1 MPSGLRLIL
10 SIIQWVLLARLIA
23 LNARNVNPIEIPSLI
38 LCLKA
43 SPLQNYLVMKEKPRR
58 NITAVKVEV
67 RKVEIFG
74 CDLVLACAYFAKS
87 LL

>member
-10 SIIQWVLLARLIA
+10 SMIQWVLLARLIA
-23 LNARNVNPIEIPSLI
+23 LKARNVHPIEIPSFI

-43 SPLQNYLVMKEKPRR
+43 SPLQNYLAMKENPRR
-58 NITAVKVEV
+58 NITAVNVEV

-74 CDLVLACAYFAKS
+74 CDLVLAYAYFAKS